1 MINRLAFSC
10 LFLMSFSAHAE
21 SVNVS
26 QMAGASSI
34 WRLFL
39 ALGLL
44 IALIPLVIWGLKRLQ
59 GLQYKLSKSDIRVV
73 AAHPITAK
81 ERLLLV
87 EVDGRRLLL
96 GATSHQITC
105 LKELGRTDSE
115 FADLMTEQLSD
126 EK

>member
-1 MINRLAFSC
+1 MIKQLAVGC
-10 LFLMSFSAHAE
+10 LFLISFASYGE
-21 SVNVS
+21 TSGVS

-39 ALGLL
+39 ALGFLL
-44 IALIPLVIWGLKRLQ
+44 ALIPLVIWGLKKLQ
-59 GLQYKLSKSDIRVV
+59 GLQYKLSKSEIQVI

-96 GATSHQITC
+96 GATSQQITC
-105 LKELGRTDSE
+105 LKELGRSDAS
-115 FADLMTEQLSD
+115 FADLMDEQLSD